1 MRTLD
6 VVVAI
11 LLVVGGLNWG
21 LVGLFNFDLVETL
34 FASIPAVQQAVY
46 VLVGLS
52 AVYQIIGLKG
62 IQTRWIYLEPIFIRG
77 ALRKEKAIF
86 DHVDAFFCKTMAKI
100 RDDPKQ
106 IHLIDWYESDICEMK
121 DILKSFY
128 RA

>member
-6 VVVAI
+6 VFVAI

-62 IQTRWIYLEPIFIRG
+62 IQTRWNV
-77 ALRKEKAIF
+77 K
-86 DHVDAFFCKTMAKI
+86 
-100 RDDPKQ
+100 
-106 IHLIDWYESDICEMK
+106 
-121 DILKSFY
+121 
-128 RA
+128 